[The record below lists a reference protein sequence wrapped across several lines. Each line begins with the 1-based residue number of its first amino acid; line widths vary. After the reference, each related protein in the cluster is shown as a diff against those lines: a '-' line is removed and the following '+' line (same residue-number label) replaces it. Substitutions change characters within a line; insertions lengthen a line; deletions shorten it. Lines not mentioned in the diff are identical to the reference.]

1 MSNYFNMHEIGRIIA
16 RHRKAHNMTQM
27 ELADLMNVSFQA
39 VSNWERG
46 QSMPDI
52 AKLPELAECF
62 SISID
67 ELLGRNAPLLSSAA
81 EGTLDSYLAAHD
93 VQISEIAEAAPLLK
107 PDQMEALEEKLL
119 ELPDVPADTP
129 DGQPVLSDL
138 LPYLSTDAVDQLMQR
153 FLDAGDDAAMTSCLP
168 FASMSYLDTLADAW
182 DAQGKSLQPLLPF
195 MSTAKVDSLAGAWDA
210 QGKSLQPLFPF
221 MSTEKFDSLA
231 DAWDAQGKSLQPL
244 FPFMSTEKFDSLADT
259 WDAQGKSLQ
268 PLLPYLSN
276 EKLNQLLCD
285 WVRKERAITPLLPF
299 LSDDQISRLA
309 EQAIR

>member
-27 ELADLMNVSFQA
+27 ELADRMNVSFQA

-62 SISID
+62 GVSID

-129 DGQPVLSDL
+129 DGQPVLHDL

-195 MSTAKVDSLAGAWDA
+195 
-210 QGKSLQPLFPF
+210 
-221 MSTEKFDSLA
+221 
-231 DAWDAQGKSLQPL
+231 
-244 FPFMSTEKFDSLADT
+244 
-259 WDAQGKSLQ
+259 
-268 PLLPYLSN
+268 LSN

-285 WVRKERAITPLLPF
+285 WVRKGRAITPLLPF

-309 EQAIR
+309 EQAIRQK